1 MRKFST
7 FESYGFEDWVKT
19 SWSIEIGGS
28 EKSIGIL
35 ELEELM
41 SKLNS
46 QQVEIPIDDIWHLCV
61 HKGKRAK
68 ETKERSQE
76 SDLSFPIIIC
86 KDLEGNYSRI
96 LDGNHRLMKA
106 KTLGEK
112 YITAK
117 VLDLKEVKKMKEFLE
132 LTSRMFI

>member
-61 HKGKRAK
+61 HKSKRAK

-117 VLDLKEVKKMKEFLE
+117 VLELKEVKKMKEFLE
-132 LTSRMFI
+132 LTLRMFT

>member
-1 MRKFST
+1 MIF
-7 FESYGFEDWVKT
+7 
-19 SWSIEIGGS
+19 
-28 EKSIGIL
+28 GIYVCIKVNVL
-35 ELEELM
+35 
-41 SKLNS
+41 
-46 QQVEIPIDDIWHLCV
+46 
-61 HKGKRAK
+61 

-132 LTSRMFI
+132 LTLRMFI